1 MGFSPPPK
9 HWGQATLWGPITA
22 WSTTKVAIEHIEMN
36 GGPGDLTSLEIRSK
50 EKNPWK
56 SV

>member
-22 WSTTKVAIEHIEMN
+22 WSTTKVAIEHIKMN
-36 GGPGDLTSLEIRSK
+36 AGARDLTSLEIRSK
-50 EKNPWK
+50 EKNP
-56 SV
+56 